1 MAIKASGAPA
11 SVGVA
16 VDGLIFSSAQVD
28 AGPGGK
34 LAQAMRDEIA
44 VIYDGLDLDGDTM
57 PRAGAA
63 ELAPP
68 GGAFIVGYL
77 DGALACCGGI
87 KRWDDSRCEIKKMYV
102 VPELRGRGI
111 ARALLRE
118 LERRA
123 AEMGYTV
130 ARLDTGPKQV
140 ARGLFESEGYVEI
153 DDFNGNPIASYW
165 AEKSL

>member
-1 MAIKASGAPA
+1 
-11 SVGVA
+11 
-16 VDGLIFSSAQVD
+16 VDGLEFASAQVD
-28 AGPGGK
+28 SGPGGT

-44 VIYDGLDLDGDTM
+44 LLYDGLDLDGDIM

-63 ELAPP
+63 ELSPP
-68 GGAFIVGYL
+68 GGTFIVGYL
-77 DGALACCGGI
+77 DGAPACCGGI
-87 KRWDDSRCEIKKMYV
+87 KRWDDTRCEIKKMYV
-102 VPELRGRGI
+102 VPPLRGRGV

-123 AEMGYTV
+123 GEMGYAV

-153 DDFNGNPIASYW
+153 ADFNGNPVASYW
-165 AEKSL
+165 GEKPL